1 MAAHTKTHNT
11 MTLCGEMMSAHD
23 PFVFVMYAFQAG
35 PSPQS
40 PDRPATPSLSQ
51 DWLAGWQAG
60 RQAGYPGVVLEVPSC
75 EATSPG
81 MTPNSVAL
89 SSCQSRP
96 MVAAQGDGAADG
108 QSQMIEAT

>member
-1 MAAHTKTHNT
+1 MSTHD
-11 MTLCGEMMSAHD
+11 L
-23 PFVFVMYAFQAG
+23 FVFVVCAFQADPRE
-35 PSPQS
+35 PS
-40 PDRPATPSLSQ
+40 DRSATPSLAQ
-51 DWLAGWQAG
+51 NWPAWLAG

-81 MTPNSVAL
+81 MTPNSVPL